1 MRDKIISVGVS
12 IYLLA
17 SSLSLGQKAV
27 EERRIKGFTPMS
39 SKIERQIERELK
51 SLPEPD
57 NCKKYSR
64 YLTEEPHMAGTKEN
78 YRLAEYVRDK
88 FKEFGLE
95 EVELVEYK
103 VLLSYPRKI
112 AVEMVEPKHYKASLR
127 EEGYFRDKDSYD
139 SRVSIGFN
147 AYSASGEVT
156 APLVYAHGGN
166 PEDYDKLQEMGIDI
180 RGKIALVR
188 YSMPYSYRGFKAL
201 TAQKRGAAALLIY
214 SDPMEDGYMKGEVY
228 PYGPWGSESH
238 IQRGGIPFDFM
249 VPGDPLTPGWASVD
263 GARRMKPEESQ
274 ILPKIISVPL
284 SYKDARPLLEN
295 LSGPAAPAGW
305 QGGLPFTYH
314 VGPGPTKV
322 HIKVKM
328 DEPIRSI
335 WNVVGKIKG
344 SENPDKWVVIG
355 NHRDAWVYG
364 AVDPNSGTSSMLEL
378 TRALGKLAKE
388 GHRPKRT
395 IIICSWDAEEY
406 TLTGSTEWAEQW
418 ADKLRKDGVVY
429 INVDSACSGPNFRAT
444 AMPSLKDLLPSI
456 AQEVI
461 DPNSGKRVYDV
472 WKKQAEK
479 RRVAYIGKK
488 VERDSRGKGRKIN
501 LMNTRVGS
509 GSDHTAFVNFIC
521 MPVITMGFSG
531 PYGVYHSQYDNFYW
545 MSNFGDPQFRYH
557 ATMSIIWGIAALR
570 LANADILPFDYAAYA
585 EEISGYIKEIEEK
598 IAKHSALEISSLL
611 DKINSFKNNAQ
622 QLNHKIERL
631 ITSEG
636 PLSPQAIELI
646 NTSLMEIE
654 RCFGSTEGIPKRPWF
669 KHLIYAPK
677 FTYAPEVLPGITEAV
692 EDEDWVRARE
702 QIHILG
708 DAIGKANEALLS
720 VLKQIK

>member
-1 MRDKIISVGVS
+1 MRNKII
-12 IYLLA
+12 LLGLIFFFLSA
-17 SSLSLGQKAV
+17 SLSFGQKEG
-27 EERRIKGFTPMS
+27 EEKRIKGFTHMN
-39 SKIERQIERELK
+39 SKIERQIEEKLK
-51 SLPEPD
+51 SLPEPE

-64 YLTEEPHMAGTKEN
+64 YLTEEPHMAGTEEN
-78 YRLAEYVRDK
+78 YKLAQYVRDK

-103 VLLSYPRKI
+103 VLLSYPKEI
-112 AVEMVEPKHYKASLR
+112 VVEMVEPEHYKATLR

-166 PEDYDKLQEMGIDI
+166 PEDYDKLQDMGIDI

-201 TAQKRGAAALLIY
+201 TAQKRGAAAILIY
-214 SDPMEDGYMKGEVY
+214 SDPMDDGYMRGEVY

-238 IQRGGIPFDFM
+238 IQRGGIPFDFIH
-249 VPGDPLTPGWASVD
+249 PGDPLTPGWASVN
-263 GARRMKPEESQ
+263 GAKRIKPEESQ

-295 LSGPAAPAGW
+295 LAGPVAPSGW

-328 DEPIRSI
+328 EEPTRSI

-378 TRALGKLAKE
+378 ARALGKLVKE
-388 GHRPKRT
+388 GHRPKRS
-395 IIICSWDAEEY
+395 IVFCSWDAEEY

-418 ADKLRKDGVVY
+418 AEKLRKDGVIY
-429 INVDSACSGPNFRAT
+429 INVDSACSGPNFGAT
-444 AMPSLKDLLPSI
+444 SMPSLKEFLPSVT
-456 AQEVI
+456 QEVI
-461 DPNSGKRVYDV
+461 DLNSGKRVYDV
-472 WKKQAEK
+472 WKKRAEK
-479 RRVAYIGKK
+479 RRVTLIRKK
-488 VERDSRGKGRKIN
+488 VEKDSQRKDIE
-501 LMNTRVGS
+501 LSLTNTRVGS
-509 GSDHTAFVNFIC
+509 GSDHTAFINFIC
-521 MPVITMGFSG
+521 MPIINMGFSG

-545 MSNFGDPQFRYH
+545 MSHFGDPQFRYH
-557 ATMSIIWGIAALR
+557 ATMSAIWGIATLR
-570 LANADILPFDYAAYA
+570 LANADIFPFDYVAYA
-585 EEISGYIKEIEEK
+585 VEISKYIKEIKEK
-598 IAKHSALEISSLL
+598 IEKPSVLEINSLL
-611 DKINSFKNNAQ
+611 NKVESFKINAQ
-622 QLNHKIERL
+622 QLNLKIEKIL
-631 ITSEG
+631 TSEV
-636 PLSPQAIELI
+636 PISSQTIDLI
-646 NTSLMEIE
+646 NISLMKVE
-654 RCFGSTEGIPKRPWF
+654 RCFGNTEGIPKRPWF

-692 EDEDWVRARE
+692 EDKDSVRAQE
-702 QIHILG
+702 QIHLLG
-708 DAIGKANEALLS
+708 SAISKANEVLLA